1 MRVNRRRRPLR
12 IKKYFYLKNVSRR
25 PLTFRQFWRRLK
37 IKVGRRFEP
46 LRQYGRRFKARVGGR
61 WFSIKNVGRKWYR
74 RIGRRWSRIRGTMIV
89 LRLRRRRILLRRYRG
104 RWEYRS
110 RKRASWQMVIQR
122 IIYTVRIGG
131 RSRKVR
137 LLSKRRIQLRLRGR
151 LRNLTIRRRRRK
163 LICISINFT

>member
-25 PLTFRQFWRRLK
+25 PLTFRQFWKRLK
-37 IKVGRRFEP
+37 IKVHRRFEP
-46 LRQYGRRFKARVGGR
+46 LRQYGRRFKARVKGR
-61 WFSIKNVGRKWYR
+61 WFLLKNVRRKWYQRIRRKWR
-74 RIGRRWSRIRGTMIV
+74 RIAGTIV
-89 LRLRRRRILLRRYRG
+89 LTLRRRRILLRRYLG
-104 RWEYRS
+104 RWQYRS

-122 IIYTVRIGG
+122 KIYTVRIGG

-137 LLSKRRIQLRLRGR
+137 LLSKRRIQLRLGGR
-151 LRNLTIRRRRRK
+151 LRNLTIMRRRCK